1 MQRAKWIVSTAPE
14 REVNLA
20 LLSALRLQG
29 YKGNVALRAHDATD
43 VEVLEG
49 AGADLVLAPLRD
61 GAKEAVDLLT
71 ARQAKSAAEF

>member
-1 MQRAKWIVSTAPE
+1 STAPE

-29 YKGNVALRAHDATD
+29 YNGNVALRAHDAAD
-43 VEVLEG
+43 GEVLEG
-49 AGADLVLAPLRD
+49 AGADLVLEPLRD

-71 ARQAKSAAEF
+71 AGRAKSTGKLG